1 MIDNI
6 TIEIQYLLK
15 NSQEL
20 KSYQLNPDEYFDLEE
35 NEIIDIYSCP
45 KYNHGE
51 EYLKQNK
58 DFLIDDL
65 LFTKILLTDLI
76 KKEHRQI
83 SERFWNKKQNK
94 IIERIDMDLT
104 KFQIIY
110 NEIIIETLINVNPN
124 KWEILRLERNNQIMQ
139 PIFHSFIEDNQ
150 GQENEEEIVI
160 DSYNFSD
167 YHTLS
172 DGNLL
177 KQKITN

>member
-1 MIDNI
+1 MSDNI
-6 TIEIQYLLK
+6 IIEIQYLLK

-20 KSYQLNPDEYFDLEE
+20 KSYQLNLYEYFDLEE
-35 NEIIDIYSCP
+35 NEIIDINSCP

-58 DFLIDDL
+58 DFVINDL
-65 LFTKILLTDLI
+65 LFTKILLTDLR

-83 SERFWNKKQNK
+83 SERFWNEKQNK
-94 IIERIDMDLT
+94 IIERIDLDLT
-104 KFQIIY
+104 KFQVIY

-150 GQENEEEIVI
+150 GKENEQEIVI
-160 DSYNFSD
+160 DSYDFSVYKTSPESNFI
-167 YHTLS
+167 
-172 DGNLL
+172 